1 MKVVCIG
8 GGGAALVALRVMK
21 AKNPDVEPVLLT
33 ERDVGGYRPCELTYV
48 LSGEIATYEEIA
60 VLGDSERADFR
71 FGRSAT
77 AIDLDART
85 VAASGPDGATET
97 YPFDKLLIA
106 SGARPAMPPV
116 EGLDDSAVA
125 EKTAALSTDMSSFKR
140 LCTLA
145 ADAKTAVVMG
155 AGAIGLEVAEGLRA
169 QGLDVTVFEVA
180 PRPLLRA
187 FDEVPA
193 QAIVETM
200 EGLGVDLR
208 LDTAIEGIEA
218 DGEGE
223 GAGVRVLAGGE
234 TLRADLIAVCAG
246 FKPNVEIARDA
257 GIALGNTGF
266 IACDQYRR
274 TSVDGVYA
282 SGDCAESFNLVTN
295 RAEPNM
301 LAINAVVTGKIA
313 GHNIALGDN
322 RAVGGF
328 VPSIIVRLGGHFFGA
343 VGLTE
348 EQALALGYDA
358 AAATHTAP
366 GKPKNLGGVP
376 VNAKLVAERGTGRM
390 LGAQMWSAES
400 VAGELDRLAL
410 AIEHRLAVDALS
422 VSISCYTP
430 AVTMPYTPVAQAL
443 DKLLPLL

>member
-60 VLGDSERADFR
+60 LLTDEERAAFR

-77 AIDLDART
+77 AIDPDART
-85 VAASGPDGATET
+85 VAAAGPDGAVET
-97 YPFDKLLIA
+97 YPFDRLLIA

-116 EGLDDSAVA
+116 PGLDDPSVK
-125 EKTAALSTDMSSFKR
+125 ERTAALSTDMSTFKR

-200 EGLGVDLR
+200 TGLGVDLR

-218 DGEGE
+218 RGDGG
-223 GAGVRVLAGGE
+223 GVRITAGGE
-234 TLRADLIAVCAG
+234 AMDADLIAVCAG

-257 GIALGNTGF
+257 GIALGGTGF

-274 TSVDGVYA
+274 TSVEGVYA

-313 GHNIALGDN
+313 GHNIALGDS
-322 RAVGGF
+322 RTVGGF

-358 AAATHTAP
+358 ASATHTAP

-376 VNAKLVAERGTGRM
+376 VNVKLVAERGTGRL
-390 LGAQMWSAES
+390 LGAQMWSTES

-410 AIEHRLAVDALS
+410 AIEHRLGTDALS

-430 AVTMPYTPVAQAL
+430 AVTMPYTPVSQAL

>member
-21 AKNPDVEPVLLT
+21 AKNPGVKPVLLT

-60 VLGDSERADFR
+60 VLGEAERALFR

-77 AIDLDART
+77 AIDLDARV
-85 VAASGPDGATET
+85 VAATGPQGANEMH
-97 YPFDKLLIA
+97 PFDKLLIA

-116 EGLDDSAVA
+116 PGLAEPAVA
-125 EKTAALSTDMSSFKR
+125 ERVAALSTDMASFKR
-140 LCTLA
+140 LGALA
-145 ADAKTAVVMG
+145 ADAKRAVVMG

-169 QGLDVTVFEVA
+169 QGLDVTVFEIA

-193 QAIVETM
+193 QAMIETM
-200 EGLGVDLR
+200 ASLGVDLR
-208 LDTAIEGIEA
+208 LDRAIESVEA
-218 DGEGE
+218 TGPD
-223 GAGVRVLAGGE
+223 GVRVVVAGE
-234 TLRADLIAVCAG
+234 ALDADLIAVCSG

-257 GIALGNTGF
+257 GIALGDTGF

-274 TSVDGVYA
+274 TSVEGIYA

-313 GHNIALGDN
+313 GHNIALGDS
-322 RAVGGF
+322 RAAGGF

-376 VNAKLVAERGTGRM
+376 VNVKVVAERGTGRL